1 MNETGNIFYDEMMN
15 KLQEFEDILLDIK
28 QGLLDDENI
37 NEIFRSI
44 HTLKGTAD
52 LLGML
57 EVVSITHK
65 VEDLLSEIREDNV
78 DLTDELCDLFI
89 ELKKFIVLLVDNLLN
104 GIDLTSDTNELM
116 ITFEEELQRYMPKT
130 QEEQK
135 RILVLDDNFL
145 TRGLIKKIATDKGFN
160 VTTVADGIDG
170 INKLKKHHFDFI
182 ICDIDKPII
191 NGYKMLL
198 EAKADDNIKDIP
210 ITLLVTPKT
219 KDVAKISREVKSR
232 HWLLKPIKNKKLA
245 EIIDKF

>member
-57 EVVSITHK
+57 EVVNIAHK
-65 VEDLLSEIREDNV
+65 IEDLLSEIRDDNI
-78 DLTDELCDLFI
+78 DFTDNLCDLLL

-116 ITFEEELQRYMPKT
+116 ITFEEELQKYMPQT
-130 QEEQK
+130 EVEQK
-135 RILVLDDNFL
+135 RILVLE
-145 TRGLIKKIATDKGFN
+145 
-160 VTTVADGIDG
+160 
-170 INKLKKHHFDFI
+170 I
-182 ICDIDKPII
+182 IF
-191 NGYKMLL
+191 
-198 EAKADDNIKDIP
+198 
-210 ITLLVTPKT
+210 T
-219 KDVAKISREVKSR
+219 KSR
-232 HWLLKPIKNKKLA
+232 VLSRCIWHTYH
-245 EIIDKF
+245 